1 MRITPALLNKIAR
14 DTVEQRKREDHSLL
28 AVYLTGSLFAGNP
41 IFGGTADIDLFF
53 IHDERVTPEREIQ
66 RLTDEIHLDIAH
78 HGREDYSQARTLRL
92 HPWMGYNI
100 INCTIMHDPQHFMD
114 FTQASVRGQFEQPE
128 NILGRVQG
136 QAEDARQT
144 WLFLHDQKDE
154 PQIAQVRNYLHAV
167 GQAANSVACLSGPPL
182 TERRFLRSFPD
193 RAAVVGRSGLY
204 AGLLGLLGANH
215 VEENALDS
223 WLESWEKA
231 YLALPPDQAPAHLH
245 PDRFAYYRRAFG
257 SLIGGDSPHD
267 VLWPLL
273 CTWLEA
279 VSLLPDD
286 GTQYAEWQEVF
297 NSLGLLGSGYRD
309 RVAALD
315 AYLDS
320 VEELLDEWGQRRGIE
335 RETL

>member
-1 MRITPALLNKIAR
+1 MRITPALLHKIAR
-14 DTVEQRKREDHSLL
+14 DTVEQRIKEDHSLL

-41 IFGGTADIDLFF
+41 LFGGTADIDLFF
-53 IHDERVTPEREIQ
+53 IHDERVSPEREIQ

-78 HGREDYSQARTLRL
+78 HGRDDYSQARNLRL

-100 INCTIMHDPQHFMD
+100 INCTIMHDPMHFMD

-128 NILGRVQG
+128 NVLGRVQG
-136 QAEDARQT
+136 QAEHARQI
-144 WLFLHDQKDE
+144 WLSLHDQKGDPQL
-154 PQIAQVRNYLHAV
+154 PQIRKYLQAV
-167 GQAANSVACLSGPPL
+167 GKAANVVACLSGPPL
-182 TERRFLRSFPD
+182 TERRFLRTYPD

-204 AGLLGLLGANH
+204 AGLLGLLGAGQL
-215 VEENALDS
+215 EEDAFGPWLD
-223 WLESWEKA
+223 LWEKA
-231 YLALPPDQAPAHLH
+231 YLAIPLESVPPRLH
-245 PDRFAYYRRAFG
+245 PFRFAYYRRAFD
-257 SLIGGDSPHD
+257 SLVGGDSPQD

-279 VSLLPDD
+279 VALQPEDSPHFE
-286 GTQYAEWQEVF
+286 EWQQVF
-297 NSLGLLGSGYRD
+297 TGLGLLGDGYRE
-309 RVAALD
+309 RVAGLD

>member
-1 MRITPALLNKIAR
+1 MRITASMLHKIAR
-14 DTVEQRKREDHSLL
+14 DTVDRRKRQDHSLL

-41 IFGGTADIDLFF
+41 LLGGTADIDLFF
-53 IHDERVTPEREIQ
+53 IHDDQVSPEREIQ

-78 HGREDYSQARTLRL
+78 HGRDDYSQARNLRL

-100 INCTIMHDPQHFMD
+100 INCTIMYDPQHFMD

-128 NILGRVQG
+128 NVLGRVQG
-136 QAEDARQT
+136 QAEQARQA
-144 WLFLHDQKDE
+144 WLDLHDQKGE
-154 PQIAQVRNYLHAV
+154 PRLEQVQQYLEAV

-204 AGLLGLLGANH
+204 AGLLGLLGGAQASD
-215 VEENALDS
+215 EALVG

-231 YLALPPDQAPAHLH
+231 YKALPADKAPAHLH
-245 PDRFAYYRRAFG
+245 PDRFAYFRRAFD
-257 SLIGGDSPHD
+257 SLVGGDSPQD
-267 VLWPLL
+267 VLWPML
-273 CTWLEA
+273 CTWVEA
-279 VSLLPDD
+279 ISIMPEDADQV
-286 GTQYAEWQEVF
+286 AEWQEAF
-297 NSLGLLGSGYRD
+297 TTLGLLGPGYRE